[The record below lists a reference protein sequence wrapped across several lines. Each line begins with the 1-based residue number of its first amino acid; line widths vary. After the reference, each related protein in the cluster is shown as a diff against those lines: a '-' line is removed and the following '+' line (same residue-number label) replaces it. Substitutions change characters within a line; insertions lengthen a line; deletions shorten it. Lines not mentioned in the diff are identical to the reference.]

1 MNTDVSMELLSD
13 IARRAGR
20 AVMEIYNEGG
30 DIAVTNKDDDS
41 PLTRADTASHRVI
54 VRELTEAYPDIPI
67 ISEEGKGIPPST
79 RRDWRLFFLVDP
91 LDGTKEF
98 IRRNGEFTVNIA
110 LVRDRLPASGVVFA
124 PAIDLLYAGAEGRD
138 AFREKG
144 GDRES
149 IPREHPERSGRV
161 AVRSRSHA
169 DPAEEEILSRYDVVD
184 TVSMGSSLKFC
195 LVADGTADIYVRSG
209 PTYEWDTAA
218 AHGVVRAA
226 GGRVLA
232 DGEELL
238 YNKETLLNPGFI
250 CLASGIDPA
259 MSK

>member
-1 MNTDVSMELLSD
+1 MSISQLSD

-20 AVMEIYNEGG
+20 AVMEVYEGE

-41 PLTRADTASHRVI
+41 PLTRADTASNAVI

-67 ISEEGKGIPPST
+67 ISEEGKDVPSSV
-79 RRDWRLFFLVDP
+79 RNAWRVFFLVDP

-110 LVRDRLPASGVVFA
+110 LVMGRLPAAGVVFA
-124 PAIDLLYAGAEGRD
+124 PAIDLLYAGTENDG
-138 AFREKG
+138 AFREEG
-144 GDRES
+144 GHREP
-149 IPREHPERSGRV
+149 IPREKPEKSGRV

-169 DPAEEEILSRYDVVD
+169 DPAEEEILARYDVVD

-218 AHGVVRAA
+218 AHAVVRVA
-226 GGRVLA
+226 GGRVVS

-238 YNKETLLNPGFI
+238 YNKETLLNSGFI
-250 CLASGIDPA
+250 CLGRGVDFVE
-259 MSK
+259 

>member
-1 MNTDVSMELLSD
+1 MNTDVSIPQLSD

-20 AVMEIYNEGG
+20 AVMEVYEGEN
-30 DIAVTNKDDDS
+30 IAVTNKDDDS
-41 PLTRADTASHRVI
+41 PLTRADTASHAVI
-54 VRELTEAYPDIPI
+54 VRELAEAYPDIPI
-67 ISEEGKGIPPST
+67 ISEEGKGVPLSVRST
-79 RRDWRLFFLVDP
+79 WRVFFLVDP

-110 LVRDRLPASGVVFA
+110 LVVDRLPAAGVVFA
-124 PAIDLLYAGAEGRD
+124 PVIDLLYAGTVNDG
-138 AFREKG
+138 AFREERG
-144 GDRES
+144 VQES
-149 IPREHPERSGRV
+149 IPRKNPERNDRV

-169 DPAEEEILSRYDVVD
+169 DPAEEEILSRYGVVD

-218 AHGVVRAA
+218 AHAVVRAA
-226 GGRVLA
+226 GGRVVS

-238 YNKETLLNPGFI
+238 YNKETLLNSGFI
-250 CLASGIDPA
+250 CLGRGIDFVG
-259 MSK
+259 

>member
-1 MNTDVSMELLSD
+1 MSTDVSILLLSD

-20 AVMEIYNEGG
+20 AVMEVYDGE
-30 DIAVTNKDDDS
+30 DISVTTKDDDS
-41 PLTRADTASHRVI
+41 PLTRADTASHAVI
-54 VRELTEAYPDIPI
+54 VRELHDLYPDIPI
-67 ISEEGKGIPPST
+67 ISEEGKNVPLSA
-79 RRDWRLFFLVDP
+79 RREWRDFFLVDP

-110 LVRDRLPASGVVFA
+110 LVKDRLPVAGVVFA
-124 PAIDLLYAGAEGRD
+124 PAIDILYAGTEGEG
-138 AFREKG
+138 AFREEG

-149 IPREHPERSGRV
+149 IPREKPGRDDRV

-169 DPAEEEILSRYDVVD
+169 NPDEEEILARYGVVD

-209 PTYEWDTAA
+209 PTHEWDTAA
-218 AHGVVRAA
+218 AHAVVRAA
-226 GGRVLA
+226 GGHVMTE
-232 DGEELL
+232 GKELL

-250 CLASGIDPA
+250 CLGKGIDPVG
-259 MSK
+259 SG

>member
-1 MNTDVSMELLSD
+1 MSTEVLLALIAD

-20 AVMEIYNEGG
+20 EVMEIYDGE
-30 DIAVTNKDDDS
+30 DISVTSKDDDS

-54 VRELTEAYPDIPI
+54 AKELAEAYPDIPV
-67 ISEEGKGIPPST
+67 ISEEGKDVPLSV
-79 RRDWRLFFLVDP
+79 RRDWRIFFLVDP

-110 LVRDRLPASGVVFA
+110 LVRDRVPVAGVVFA
-124 PAIDLLYAGAEGRD
+124 PAIDLLFAGEVDGD
-138 AFREKG
+138 AFREERG
-144 GDRES
+144 VRES
-149 IPREHPERSGRV
+149 IPQVMPERDGRV

-169 DPAEEEILSRYDVVD
+169 SPDEEDILSRYGVVD

-195 LVADGTADIYVRSG
+195 LVADGTADVYVRSG

-218 AHGVVRAA
+218 AHGIVRAS
-226 GGRVLA
+226 GGRVMSG
-232 DGEELL
+232 GEELL

-250 CLASGIDPA
+250 CLGRGIDPV
-259 MSK
+259 

>member
-1 MNTDVSMELLSD
+1 MTPDVSIALLSD

-20 AVMEIYNEGG
+20 VVMDVYDGE
-30 DIAVTNKDDDS
+30 DISVTTKDDDS

-54 VRELTEAYPDIPI
+54 ARELADAYPDIPV
-67 ISEEGKGIPPST
+67 ISEEGKDIPISV
-79 RRDWRLFFLVDP
+79 RRDWRIFFLVDP

-110 LVRDRLPASGVVFA
+110 LVRDRVPVAGVVFA
-124 PAIDLLYAGAEGRD
+124 PAIDLLYAGEEGEN
-138 AFREKG
+138 AFREERG
-144 GDRES
+144 QRQP
-149 IPREHPERSGRV
+149 IPRLMPERGGRV

-169 DPAEEEILSRYDVVD
+169 SPDEEEILSRYGVVD

-195 LVADGTADIYVRSG
+195 LVADGTADVYVRSG

-218 AHGVVRAA
+218 AHGIVRAS
-226 GGRVLA
+226 GGRVMSE
-232 DGEELL
+232 GEELL

-250 CLASGIDPA
+250 CLGRGIEPV
-259 MSK
+259 